1 MPVLDSDPSNSVTA
15 SDEVTDI
22 MFSLRGSTLMPDYAA
37 PLWQALRASLPW
49 LAEEAG
55 AAIHPLAR
63 VSRGQGSVFLG
74 RHTRLILRL
83 PQRRIAG
90 AFELCG
96 RILDIDASG
105 ASAKL
110 EVGAA
115 SLRPLRPAAVQHSP
129 LVTLGNAT
137 EADFLVEAERL
148 LSGIGIDCHLVCGK
162 AQAVSGEE
170 SEGMLR
176 GYSLMLHGLTLEHS
190 LRIQHAGLGAG
201 RKLGC
206 GIFVPHKTVAAVG
219 AD

>member
-1 MPVLDSDPSNSVTA
+1 MSMLVLDSDPSNPG
-15 SDEVTDI
+15 SDSDGVTDI
-22 MFSLRGSTLMPDYAA
+22 MFSLRGSTVMPEYAA

-49 LAEEAG
+49 LAEEPA

-63 VSRGQGSVFLG
+63 VSRGQGALFLG

-83 PQRRIAG
+83 PQRRVAV

-96 RILDIDASG
+96 RTLDIGTST
-105 ASAKL
+105 KI

-115 SLRPLRPAAVQHSP
+115 SLRPLRPAAVQYSP
-129 LVTLGNAT
+129 LVTLGNAS
-137 EADFLVEAERL
+137 EAEFLVEAERL
-148 LSGIGIDCHLVCGK
+148 LSGLGIDCHLVCGK
-162 AQAVSGEE
+162 AQTVQGEE
-170 SEGMLR
+170 SEGMLQ
-176 GYSLMLHGLTLEHS
+176 GNSLMLHGLTLENS

>member
-1 MPVLDSDPSNSVTA
+1 MNMLVLDSAPSTPA
-15 SDEVTDI
+15 SDADGVTDI
-22 MFSLRGSTLMPDYAA
+22 MFSLRGGTVMPDYAA

-49 LAEEAG
+49 LAEEPA

-63 VSRGQGSVFLG
+63 VSRGQDSLFLG

-83 PQRRIAG
+83 PQRRVAE

-96 RILDIDASG
+96 RILDIG

-110 EVGAA
+110 EVGVA
-115 SLRPLRPAAVQHSP
+115 SLRPLRPAAVQYSP

-162 AQAVSGEE
+162 AQALPGEE

>member
-1 MPVLDSDPSNSVTA
+1 MLVPDTDPSSSVSDSDR
-15 SDEVTDI
+15 VTDI
-22 MFSLRGSTLMPDYAA
+22 MFSLRGSTVMPDYAA

-49 LAEEAG
+49 LAEEPE

-63 VSRGQGSVFLG
+63 VSRGQGSLFLG

-83 PQRRIAG
+83 PQRRVAEAI
-90 AFELCG
+90 ELCG
-96 RILDIDASG
+96 RILDIG

-115 SLRPLRPAAVQHSP
+115 SLRPLRPAAVQYSP
-129 LVTLGNAT
+129 FVTLGNAT

-148 LSGIGIDCHLVCGK
+148 LSGIGIDCHLICGK
-162 AQAVSGEE
+162 AQALPGEE

-176 GYSLMLHGLTLEHS
+176 GYSLMLHGLTLESS

-206 GIFVPHKTVAAVG
+206 GIFVPHKTVTAVG

>member
-1 MPVLDSDPSNSVTA
+1 MLVLDSDPSNSG
-15 SDEVTDI
+15 SDSDGVTDI
-22 MFSLRGSTLMPDYAA
+22 MFSLRGSTVMPEYAA

-49 LAEEAG
+49 LAEEPA

-63 VSRGQGSVFLG
+63 VSRGQGALFLG

-83 PQRRIAG
+83 PQRRVAE

-96 RILDIDASG
+96 RTLDIGTST
-105 ASAKL
+105 KI

-115 SLRPLRPAAVQHSP
+115 SLRSLRPAAVQYSP
-129 LVTLGNAT
+129 LVTLGNAS

-148 LSGIGIDCHLVCGK
+148 LSELGIDCHLVCGK
-162 AQAVSGEE
+162 AHAVQGEE
-170 SEGMLR
+170 SEGMLQ
-176 GYSLMLHGLTLEHS
+176 GNSLMLHGLTLENS